1 MPDKEADSKPTHINC
16 FRDSGKSLK
25 TSDGADIKIWELDP
39 PSEEIK
45 KAWAKSFRQNY
56 CNDEEI
62 DSFRS
67 GTGFSRKEYLEQLIF
82 PDQTSSPG
90 PSIRSGDFAE
100 LLITDYVQFVQN
112 YWVPRMKYS
121 EKASRNESV
130 KGVDIVGFKCI
141 DIALSNPKDVLM
153 TFEVKAQSTG
163 KSYQDRLQTAIDD
176 SSKDYIRIAQT
187 LNATKQRLIRFG
199 NHEKA
204 NLVERF
210 QNLADKP
217 YIYKS
222 GAAAVITNEAYD
234 ESLIQS
240 NTKVSEH
247 QNVDN
252 LELVIFKSA
261 DLMSLVNSIYECA
274 ANEA

>member
-1 MPDKEADSKPTHINC
+1 MMGSRALSIPDHISC

-25 TSDGADIKIWELDP
+25 TSDKAEIKIWELDT
-39 PSEEIK
+39 PSEEIRK
-45 KAWAKSFRQNY
+45 SWAKVFRQNY
-56 CNDEEI
+56 CSDDEI

-67 GTGFSRKEYLEQLIF
+67 GTGLTRKDYLEQLIF
-82 PDQTSSPG
+82 PDQALKPG

-121 EKASRNESV
+121 EKASRDESV
-130 KGVDIVGFKCI
+130 KGVDIIGFKCI
-141 DIALSNPKDVLM
+141 DISLPNSKDVLM

-163 KSYQDRLQTAIDD
+163 KTYLDRLQTAIDD

-199 NHEKA
+199 DMEKA
-204 NLVERF
+204 SLVERF
-210 QNLADKP
+210 QNLTDKP

-222 GAAAVITNEAYD
+222 GAAAVITNDIYD
-234 ESLIQS
+234 ESLIQT
-240 NTKVSEH
+240 NTKVSDH
-247 QNVDN
+247 KNVNN

>member
-1 MPDKEADSKPTHINC
+1 MTGSGALSIPDHISC
-16 FRDSGKSLK
+16 FRDSGKLLK
-25 TSDGADIKIWELDP
+25 TSDKAEIKIWELDT
-39 PSEEIK
+39 PSEEIRRS
-45 KAWAKSFRQNY
+45 WAKVFRQNY
-56 CNDEEI
+56 CSDDEI

-67 GTGFSRKEYLEQLIF
+67 GTGLTRKDYLEQLVF
-82 PDQTSSPG
+82 PDQALKPG

-130 KGVDIVGFKCI
+130 KGVDIIGFKCI
-141 DIALSNPKDVLM
+141 DISLPNSKDILM

-163 KSYQDRLQTAIDD
+163 KTYQDRLQTAIDD

-199 NHEKA
+199 DMEKA
-204 NLVERF
+204 SLVERF
-210 QNLADKP
+210 QNLTDKP

-222 GAAAVITNEAYD
+222 GAAAVITNDIYD
-234 ESLIQS
+234 ESLIQT
-240 NTKVSEH
+240 NTKVSDH
-247 QNVDN
+247 KNVNN
-252 LELVIFKSA
+252 LELIIFKSA